1 MLHAPGLLGV
11 AAAGAAEKAA
21 APASIKTSE
30 IVVISFLLMCSAL
43 PVVCFGLTYE
53 LHSAGALAAMTW
65 VAAPGG
71 SRYTT

>member
-1 MLHAPGLLGV
+1 
-11 AAAGAAEKAA
+11 
-21 APASIKTSE
+21 
-30 IVVISFLLMCSAL
+30 VISFLLMCSAL